1 MIRVP
6 LRHDYASDINALAS
20 AVGEQL
26 KQQKQQKLEKQQ
38 AEIEQSEAKELEPI
52 QSEASASAAD
62 SSVLPDLSAASGYL
76 SNARRDIQRNVRT
89 PISTD
94 DTVEL
99 MILLT
104 SIYDLLTLEI
114 INVRLQ
120 QQQHRSVTQLG
131 LADDG
136 SAILDKANEYLTL
149 ARHFFDR
156 RVEEARIGRQS
167 DTAKV
172 EVAAVA
178 GEAASLKG
186 SIIEYLQSVENALR
200 MIDLRK

>member
-26 KQQKQQKLEKQQ
+26 KQQRLEKQQ

-94 DTVEL
+94 DTLEL
-99 MILLT
+99 MTLLT

-120 QQQHRSVTQLG
+120 QQQHRSVTQPG

-167 DTAKV
+167 DSAKV

>member
-26 KQQKQQKLEKQQ
+26 KQQRLEKQQ

-94 DTVEL
+94 DTLEL
-99 MILLT
+99 MTLLT

-120 QQQHRSVTQLG
+120 QQQHRSVTQPG

-136 SAILDKANEYLTL
+136 SAIFGR
-149 ARHFFDR
+149 RH
-156 RVEEARIGRQS
+156 RVLGGP
-167 DTAKV
+167 
-172 EVAAVA
+172 
-178 GEAASLKG
+178 GEIL
-186 SIIEYLQSVENALR
+186 LN
-200 MIDLRK
+200 D

>member
-26 KQQKQQKLEKQQ
+26 KQQRLEKQQ

-94 DTVEL
+94 DTLEL
-99 MILLT
+99 MTLLT

-120 QQQHRSVTQLG
+120 QQQHRSVTQPG

>member
-1 MIRVP
+1 VP

-26 KQQKQQKLEKQQ
+26 KQQRLEKQQ

-94 DTVEL
+94 DTLEL
-99 MILLT
+99 MTLLT

-120 QQQHRSVTQLG
+120 QQQHRSVTQPG

>member
-1 MIRVP
+1 
-6 LRHDYASDINALAS
+6 
-20 AVGEQL
+20 
-26 KQQKQQKLEKQQ
+26 
-38 AEIEQSEAKELEPI
+38 
-52 QSEASASAAD
+52 
-62 SSVLPDLSAASGYL
+62 
-76 SNARRDIQRNVRT
+76 
-89 PISTD
+89 
-94 DTVEL
+94 
-99 MILLT
+99 
-104 SIYDLLTLEI
+104 LTLEI